1 MPVLDIKQQSWGLG
15 GSADTQNAL
24 HVYGD
29 VVASNIT
36 SALQSLTQVETWI
49 TNLTN
54 QITRT
59 TQKSSSYKA
68 TATGWQYV
76 NVTDTFAAGEIYTI
90 GAGYTSGSVTGVRVA
105 TSNSTSAGNS
115 NFGYCTAA
123 GSVGSLCPVARYHGT
138 TGNSLYLIVRRSTT
152 PSQANNHWI
161 QKLGSPH

>member
-36 SALQSLTQVETWI
+36 SALQSLTQIETWI

-54 QITRT
+54 QITRKT
-59 TQKSSSYKA
+59 AKSSSYQA

-76 NVTDTFAAGEIYTI
+76 NVTDTFTAGDIYI
-90 GAGYTSGSVTGVRVA
+90 IAAGYTSGSITGVRVA
-105 TSNSTSAGNS
+105 TSNSTGAGSS

-152 PSQANNHWI
+152 PSKANNHWM